1 MEATRLCPYCLQPL
15 PGAAQSCP
23 HCGKSFAGRNPGGTL
38 PVGTVLAGRYTVGE
52 MLSIDGEGIL
62 YRGAENLGRFRVTIK
77 EYLPITL
84 TAERTAESTLRPKTG
99 SEVLFK
105 TTRMDFADLYRSIQ
119 RITPA
124 NGLEAVLDVVE
135 ANNSV
140 YAILENLGGTPL
152 DQWLENH
159 PGTIRPDDACTM
171 LQPVVEGGAAMHK
184 IGLVHRGICPENI
197 RVMENDRCRLAGYAT
212 VGLRTAGSGLR
223 EQLYEGYSAPEQ
235 YSTAE
240 FEGRYTDEYS
250 LAAVFY
256 RMVCGQAPV
265 PAAQR
270 MVADS
275 NPRAKS
281 VNGSLPLYV
290 SQVLQLGLRLRPME
304 RIQTV
309 PQLYQ
314 ALSSK
319 EYTAEL
325 TRTMK
330 PETPVRTAQP
340 EPERKEHLLSL
351 KALLAGIVIL
361 LSILILLTLWS
372 VLSQHIHQPAA
383 SAAESEP
390 ASSEVMVPQ
399 NLVPNFIGMDYTQV
413 QNNREYTSMYLFY
426 VTEEYSDTAPAGQI
440 IQQEPSAD
448 TVLKAGETIRL
459 VVSKGPQMA
468 EMPNIIGF
476 TQDGAVKELEARGLV
491 ASCFMVVNDGSYA
504 SGCVVRT
511 SEEPGTKVEVGT
523 VITVYIAADPSVQIT
538 VTPEEPAA
546 TEPTTTEPAPPETTD
561 PTPTEPE
568 YNTD

>member
-84 TAERTAESTLRPKTG
+84 TAERTAESTPRPKTG

-159 PGTIRPDDACTM
+159 PGTIRPDDACAM
-171 LQPVVEGGAAMHK
+171 LQPVFEGVAAMHK

-197 RVMENDRCRLAGYAT
+197 RVMENNRCRLAGYAT

-330 PETPVRTAQP
+330 PETPVRTAPP

>member
-84 TAERTAESTLRPKTG
+84 TAERTAESTPRPKTG

-171 LQPVVEGGAAMHK
+171 LQPVFEGVAAMHK

-212 VGLRTAGSGLR
+212 VGLRTAGSGLH

-270 MVADS
+270 MVTDS

-330 PETPVRTAQP
+330 PETPVRTAPP

>member
-105 TTRMDFADLYRSIQ
+105 TTRMDFADLYRPIQ

-171 LQPVVEGGAAMHK
+171 LQPVFEGVAAMHK

-197 RVMENDRCRLAGYAT
+197 RVMENNRCRLAGYAT
-212 VGLRTAGSGLR
+212 VGLRTAGSGLH

-476 TQDGAVKELEARGLV
+476 TQDSAVKELEARGLV